1 MQHIWMVIG
10 MAAASENM
18 QELKDRLAQRFGKVP
33 IQLTFYL
40 PASRSPY
47 RVQKARL
54 GVDREPD

>member
-18 QELKDRLAQRFGKVP
+18 QELKDRLAQRFRQSPHTTYV
-33 IQLTFYL
+33 L
-40 PASRSPY
+40 PAASRSPY

-54 GVDREPD
+54 VVPA